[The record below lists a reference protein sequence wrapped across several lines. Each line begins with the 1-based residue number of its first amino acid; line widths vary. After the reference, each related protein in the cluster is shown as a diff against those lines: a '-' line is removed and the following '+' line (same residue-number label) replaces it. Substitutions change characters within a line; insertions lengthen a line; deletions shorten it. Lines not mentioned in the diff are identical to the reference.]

1 MFDVAEDFFKDL
13 KEEFQ
18 NWEASASQ
26 GKPKSLWEELA
37 VRRHSPT
44 LKLQTHNHEH
54 DVYKFF
60 FFNNNRYVYYLN
72 SWYDGNYK
80 NLVCTLQEI
89 GEEFVEFLE
98 KEVNISDEEV
108 DSGNN
113 EEGFKRNIS
122 FESSRTDGIDTG
134 VSNEA
139 GKGSSSIEENLD
151 EIEATLAKLK
161 RELGL

>member
-1 MFDVAEDFFKDL
+1 MCT
-13 KEEFQ
+13 
-18 NWEASASQ
+18 S
-26 GKPKSLWEELA
+26 
-37 VRRHSPT
+37 
-44 LKLQTHNHEH
+44 
-54 DVYKFF
+54 F